1 MRGSPCG
8 PSLRRSDWAGPCAG
22 TTGAVRGGG
31 QGSKARACQ
40 AACGAQRGAVKRWG
54 LAIDGWGLAGA
65 WRLILMK
72 RGTGSSDRRC
82 AGAAVRRGPDAAP
95 DRILERAFGVRPAG
109 GEAVGAS
116 RRSRGTRGTRRGSR
130 GALGSQ
136 PPRAA
141 PGPGRPA
148 ARRAPSKSLSKGAAR
163 QGTPCGAARIAQAG
177 PHRAPPHVA
186 PPVRRLRRG
195 CAAGASL
202 TQLLERGVARRQ
214 LPALVV
220 KRLPGPADRYNRY
233 NRSNRPRSATS
244 ARATG
249 PMRAW
254 RACPPVR
261 AARCPAAAA
270 CVRRVA
276 MCGGHG
282 PRVSGRVSARTRP
295 ASRGPTMAISGPQLG
310 GIGALPRHPR
320 PYQPY
325 PYSGPRAAPGRCRLR
340 RPQGRCRLIRP
351 QGRTRPGQPG
361 PLSPAHPHPPAR
373 GPDVA
378 REQHPIRRVS
388 AQLAAA

>member
-1 MRGSPCG
+1 MRSGARRAGRSASCTAARRPTSAPPAPG
-8 PSLRRSDWAGPCAG
+8 LR
-22 TTGAVRGGG
+22 
-31 QGSKARACQ
+31 
-40 AACGAQRGAVKRWG
+40 
-54 LAIDGWGLAGA
+54 GWRVSHPAPGA
-65 WRLILMK
+65 WR
-72 RGTGSSDRRC
+72 RT
-82 AGAAVRRGPDAAP
+82 A
-95 DRILERAFGVRPAG
+95 
-109 GEAVGAS
+109 
-116 RRSRGTRGTRRGSR
+116 T
-130 GALGSQ
+130 
-136 PPRAA
+136 A
-141 PGPGRPA
+141 PGPR
-148 ARRAPSKSLSKGAAR
+148 SK
-163 QGTPCGAARIAQAG
+163 
-177 PHRAPPHVA
+177 
-186 PPVRRLRRG
+186 
-195 CAAGASL
+195 AS
-202 TQLLERGVARRQ
+202 
-214 LPALVV
+214 
-220 KRLPGPADRYNRY
+220 GPADRYNRY

-325 PYSGPRAAPGRCRLR
+325 PYSGPRAAPGRCRLI